1 MIDSLEIDYKKIKSL
16 VSRETLKELET
27 FRKLIIMRNND
38 INLISSTTIEAS
50 KDRHIVDSAQ
60 IIDFVD
66 KNRSTCTDIGSGAG
80 LPGIVLAI
88 IMKHKNSDMQFNLYE
103 KSYHKSKFLEEVSRK
118 FNLNTKVFNQ
128 NIFEQENLH
137 SEIIVAR
144 AFKPMIVILDLVNKS
159 FKKFSNIILLLG
171 KNGKSSIKE
180 CQKKWKFDYVEKN
193 SLTNEESLVIK
204 ISNLKKNE
212 K

>member
-38 INLISSTTIEAS
+38 INLISSTTIGAS

-60 IIDFVD
+60 IVDFVD
-66 KNRSTCTDIGSGAG
+66 KNSSICTDLGSGAG

-103 KSYHKSKFLEEVSRK
+103 KSYHKSKFLEDVSRK
-118 FNLNTKVFNQ
+118 LNLNTKVFNQ

-159 FKKFSNIILLLG
+159 FKKFNNIILLLG

-193 SLTNEESLVIK
+193 SLTNKESLMIK

>member
-27 FRKLIIMRNND
+27 YRKLIIMRNND
-38 INLISSTTIEAS
+38 INLISSTTIGAS

-66 KNRSTCTDIGSGAG
+66 KNKSICTDLGSGAG

-118 FNLNTKVFNQ
+118 LNLNTKVFNQ

-159 FKKFSNIILLLG
+159 FKKFNNIILLLG

-180 CQKKWKFDYVEKN
+180 CQKKWKFDYVERN
-193 SLTNEESLVIK
+193 SLTNEESLMIK

>member
-38 INLISSTTIEAS
+38 INLISSTTIGAS

-60 IIDFVD
+60 IVDFVE
-66 KNRSTCTDIGSGAG
+66 KNRSICTDLGSGAG

-88 IMKHKNSDMQFNLYE
+88 IMKHKNSEMQFNLYE

-118 FNLNTKVFNQ
+118 LNLNTKVFNQ

-159 FKKFSNIILLLG
+159 FKKFNNIILLLG

-193 SLTNEESLVIK
+193 SLTNEESLMIK

>member
-38 INLISSTTIEAS
+38 INLISSTTVEAS

-60 IIDFVD
+60 IIDFVN
-66 KNRSTCTDIGSGAG
+66 KNSSTCTDLGSGAG

-118 FNLNTKVFNQ
+118 LNLNTKVFNQ
-128 NIFEQENLH
+128 NIFEQENLY

-159 FKKFSNIILLLG
+159 FKKFNNIILLLG

-193 SLTNEESLVIK
+193 SLTNEESLMIK

>member
-38 INLISSTTIEAS
+38 INLISSTTIGAS

-60 IIDFVD
+60 VIDFVD
-66 KNRSTCTDIGSGAG
+66 KNSSICTDLGSGAG

-88 IMKHKNSDMQFNLYE
+88 IMKHKNSNMQFNLYE

-118 FNLNTKVFNQ
+118 LNLNTKVFNQ

>member
-27 FRKLIIMRNND
+27 FRKLIIMRNKD
-38 INLISSTTIEAS
+38 INLISSTTIGDS

-60 IIDFVD
+60 IFDFVD
-66 KNRSTCTDIGSGAG
+66 KNRSICTDLGSGAG

-118 FNLNTKVFNQ
+118 LNLNTKVFNQ

-204 ISNLKKNE
+204 ISNLKK

>member
-38 INLISSTTIEAS
+38 INLISSTTIGVS

-66 KNRSTCTDIGSGAG
+66 KNKSICTDLGSGAG

-118 FNLNTKVFNQ
+118 LNLNTKVFNQ

-159 FKKFSNIILLLG
+159 FKKFNNIILLLG

-193 SLTNEESLVIK
+193 SLTNEESLMIK

>member
-38 INLISSTTIEAS
+38 INLISSTTIGVS

-66 KNRSTCTDIGSGAG
+66 KNVSICTDLGSGAG

-118 FNLNTKVFNQ
+118 LNLNTKVFNQ

-159 FKKFSNIILLLG
+159 FKKFNNIILLLG
-171 KNGKSSIKE
+171 KNAKSSIKE

-193 SLTNEESLVIK
+193 SLTNEESLMIK

>member
-38 INLISSTTIEAS
+38 INLISSTTIGAS

-66 KNRSTCTDIGSGAG
+66 KNSYICTDLGSGAG

-118 FNLNTKVFNQ
+118 LNLNTKVFNQ

-159 FKKFSNIILLLG
+159 FKKFNNIILLLG

-193 SLTNEESLVIK
+193 SLTNEESLMIK

>member
-38 INLISSTTIEAS
+38 INLISSTTIGAS

-66 KNRSTCTDIGSGAG
+66 NNCSICTDLGSGAG

-118 FNLNTKVFNQ
+118 LNLNTKVFNQ

-159 FKKFSNIILLLG
+159 FKKFNNIILLLG

-193 SLTNEESLVIK
+193 SLTNEESLMIK

>member
-38 INLISSTTIEAS
+38 INLISSTTIGAS

-60 IIDFVD
+60 IVDFVD
-66 KNRSTCTDIGSGAG
+66 KNSSTCTDLGSGAG

-118 FNLNTKVFNQ
+118 LNLNTKVFNQ
-128 NIFEQENLH
+128 NIFEQENLN

-159 FKKFSNIILLLG
+159 FKKFNNIILLLG

-193 SLTNEESLVIK
+193 SLTNEESLMIR

>member
-1 MIDSLEIDYKKIKSL
+1 LIDSLEIDYKKIKSL

-38 INLISSTTIEAS
+38 INLISSTTIGAS

-66 KNRSTCTDIGSGAG
+66 KNSYICTDLGSGAG

-118 FNLNTKVFNQ
+118 LNLNTKVFNQ

-159 FKKFSNIILLLG
+159 FKKFNNIILLLG

-193 SLTNEESLVIK
+193 SLTNEESLMIK

>member
-38 INLISSTTIEAS
+38 INLISSTTIGVS

-66 KNRSTCTDIGSGAG
+66 KNKSICTDLGSGAG

-159 FKKFSNIILLLG
+159 FKKFNNIILLLG

-193 SLTNEESLVIK
+193 SLTNEESLMIK
-204 ISNLKKNE
+204 ISNLKK

>member
-1 MIDSLEIDYKKIKSL
+1 LIDSLEIDYKKIKSL

-38 INLISSTTIEAS
+38 INLISSTTIGAS

-66 KNRSTCTDIGSGAG
+66 KNRSICTDLGSGAG

-88 IMKHKNSDMQFNLYE
+88 IMKHKNSNMQFNLYE

-118 FNLNTKVFNQ
+118 LNLNTKVFNQ

-159 FKKFSNIILLLG
+159 FKKFNNIILLLG

-193 SLTNEESLVIK
+193 SLTNEESLMIK

>member
-38 INLISSTTIEAS
+38 INLISSTTIGAS

-60 IIDFVD
+60 IVDFVD
-66 KNRSTCTDIGSGAG
+66 KNSSICTDLGSGAG

-118 FNLNTKVFNQ
+118 LNLNTKVFNQ

-159 FKKFSNIILLLG
+159 FKKFNNIILLLG

-180 CQKKWKFDYVEKN
+180 CQKKWKFDYVEKK
-193 SLTNEESLVIK
+193 SLTNEESLMIK
-204 ISNLKKNE
+204 ILNMKKNE

>member
-66 KNRSTCTDIGSGAG
+66 KNKSICTDLGSGAG

-118 FNLNTKVFNQ
+118 LNLNTKVFNQ

-159 FKKFSNIILLLG
+159 FKKFNNIILLLG

-193 SLTNEESLVIK
+193 SLTNEESLMIR

>member
-38 INLISSTTIEAS
+38 INLISSTTIGAS

-60 IIDFVD
+60 IVDFVD
-66 KNRSTCTDIGSGAG
+66 KNCSTCTDLGSGAG

-118 FNLNTKVFNQ
+118 LNLNTKVFNQ

-159 FKKFSNIILLLG
+159 FKKFNNIILLLG

-193 SLTNEESLVIK
+193 SLTNEDSIMIK
-204 ISNLKKNE
+204 ISNLKK

>member
-1 MIDSLEIDYKKIKSL
+1 MIDSLEIDYKRIKSL

-118 FNLNTKVFNQ
+118 LNLNTKVFNQ

-159 FKKFSNIILLLG
+159 FKKFNNIILLLG

-180 CQKKWKFDYVEKN
+180 CQKKWKFDYVERN
-193 SLTNEESLVIK
+193 SLTNEESLMIK

>member
-38 INLISSTTIEAS
+38 INLISSTTIGAS

-66 KNRSTCTDIGSGAG
+66 KNRSICTDLGSGAG

-118 FNLNTKVFNQ
+118 LNLNTKVFNQ

-159 FKKFSNIILLLG
+159 FKKFNNIILLLG

-180 CQKKWKFDYVEKN
+180 CQKKWKFDYVERN
-193 SLTNEESLVIK
+193 SLTNEESLMIK

>member
-38 INLISSTTIEAS
+38 INLISSTTIGAS

-66 KNRSTCTDIGSGAG
+66 KNSSICTDLGSGAG

-118 FNLNTKVFNQ
+118 LNLNTKVFNQ
-128 NIFEQENLH
+128 NIFEQVNLH

-159 FKKFSNIILLLG
+159 FKKFNNIILLLG

-193 SLTNEESLVIK
+193 SLTNEESLMIK

>member
-38 INLISSTTIEAS
+38 INLISSTTIGAS

-66 KNRSTCTDIGSGAG
+66 KNRSICTDLGSGAG

-118 FNLNTKVFNQ
+118 LNLNTKVFNQ

-159 FKKFSNIILLLG
+159 FKKFNNIILLLG

-193 SLTNEESLVIK
+193 SLTNEESLMIK
-204 ISNLKKNE
+204 ISNLKKNA

>member
-38 INLISSTTIEAS
+38 INLISSTTIGAS

-60 IIDFVD
+60 IVDFVD
-66 KNRSTCTDIGSGAG
+66 KNSSICTDLGSGAG

-88 IMKHKNSDMQFNLYE
+88 IMKHKNSNMQFNLYE

-118 FNLNTKVFNQ
+118 LNLNTKVFNQ

-144 AFKPMIVILDLVNKS
+144 AFKPMIVILDLVNKN
-159 FKKFSNIILLLG
+159 FKKFNNIILLLG

-193 SLTNEESLVIK
+193 SLTNEESLMIK
-204 ISNLKKNE
+204 ISNLKKNG

>member
-38 INLISSTTIEAS
+38 INLISSTTIGAS

-66 KNRSTCTDIGSGAG
+66 KNVSICTDLGSGAG

-118 FNLNTKVFNQ
+118 LNLNTKVFNQ

-159 FKKFSNIILLLG
+159 FKKFNNIILLLG

-193 SLTNEESLVIK
+193 SLTNEDSIMIK
-204 ISNLKKNE
+204 ISNLKK

>member
-38 INLISSTTIEAS
+38 INLISSTTIGAS

-66 KNRSTCTDIGSGAG
+66 KNKSICTDLGSGAG

-118 FNLNTKVFNQ
+118 LNLNTKVFNQ
-128 NIFEQENLH
+128 NIFEQENLN

-159 FKKFSNIILLLG
+159 FKKFNNIILLLG

-180 CQKKWKFDYVEKN
+180 CQKKWQFDYVEKN
-193 SLTNEESLVIK
+193 SLTNEESLMIK

>member
-38 INLISSTTIEAS
+38 INLISSTTIGAS

-118 FNLNTKVFNQ
+118 LNLNTKVFNQ

-159 FKKFSNIILLLG
+159 FKKFNNIILLLG

-180 CQKKWKFDYVEKN
+180 CQKKWKFDYVERN
-193 SLTNEESLVIK
+193 SLTNEESLMIK

>member
-38 INLISSTTIEAS
+38 INLISSTTIGAS

-60 IIDFVD
+60 IVDFVD
-66 KNRSTCTDIGSGAG
+66 KNSSTCTDLGSGAG

-118 FNLNTKVFNQ
+118 LNLNTKVFNQ

-159 FKKFSNIILLLG
+159 FKKFNNIILLLG

-193 SLTNEESLVIK
+193 SLTNEESLMIR

>member
-1 MIDSLEIDYKKIKSL
+1 LIDSLEIDYKKIKSL

-38 INLISSTTIEAS
+38 INLISSTTIGAS

-118 FNLNTKVFNQ
+118 LNLNTKVFNQ

-159 FKKFSNIILLLG
+159 FKKFNNIILLLG

-180 CQKKWKFDYVEKN
+180 CQKKWKFDYVERN
-193 SLTNEESLVIK
+193 SLTNEESLMIK

>member
-1 MIDSLEIDYKKIKSL
+1 LIDSLEIDYKKIKSL

-38 INLISSTTIEAS
+38 INLISSTTIGAS

-66 KNRSTCTDIGSGAG
+66 KNRSICTDLGSGAG

-88 IMKHKNSDMQFNLYE
+88 IMKHKNSNMQFNLYE

-118 FNLNTKVFNQ
+118 LNLNTKVFNQ

-159 FKKFSNIILLLG
+159 FKKFNNIILLLG

-180 CQKKWKFDYVEKN
+180 CQKKWKFDYVEKK
-193 SLTNEESLVIK
+193 SLTNEESLMIK

>member
-66 KNRSTCTDIGSGAG
+66 KNRSICTDLGSGAG

-118 FNLNTKVFNQ
+118 LNLNTKVFNQ

-159 FKKFSNIILLLG
+159 FKKFNNIILLLG

-180 CQKKWKFDYVEKN
+180 CQKKWKFDYVERN
-193 SLTNEESLVIK
+193 SLTNEESLMIK

>member
-66 KNRSTCTDIGSGAG
+66 KNRSICTDLGSGAG

-118 FNLNTKVFNQ
+118 LNLNTKVFNQ

-159 FKKFSNIILLLG
+159 FKKFNNIILLLG

-193 SLTNEESLVIK
+193 SLTNEESLMIK

>member
-38 INLISSTTIEAS
+38 INLISSTTIGAS

-60 IIDFVD
+60 IVDFVE
-66 KNRSTCTDIGSGAG
+66 KNRSICTDLGSGAG

-118 FNLNTKVFNQ
+118 LNLNTKVFNQ

-159 FKKFSNIILLLG
+159 FKKFNNIILLLG

-193 SLTNEESLVIK
+193 SLTNEESLMIK

>member
-38 INLISSTTIEAS
+38 INLISSTTIGAS

-66 KNRSTCTDIGSGAG
+66 KNRSICTDIGSGAG

-118 FNLNTKVFNQ
+118 LNLNTKVFNQ

-159 FKKFSNIILLLG
+159 FKKFNNIILLLG

-193 SLTNEESLVIK
+193 SLTNEESLMIK

>member
-1 MIDSLEIDYKKIKSL
+1 LIDSLEIDYKKIKSL

-66 KNRSTCTDIGSGAG
+66 KNTSICTDLGSGAG

-171 KNGKSSIKE
+171 KNGRSSIKE

>member
-38 INLISSTTIEAS
+38 INLISSTTIGAS

-66 KNRSTCTDIGSGAG
+66 KNKSICTDLGSGAG

-118 FNLNTKVFNQ
+118 LNLNTKVFNQ

-159 FKKFSNIILLLG
+159 FKKFNNIILLLG

-193 SLTNEESLVIK
+193 SLTNEESLMIK

>member
-38 INLISSTTIEAS
+38 INLISTTTIGAS

-60 IIDFVD
+60 IVDFVD
-66 KNRSTCTDIGSGAG
+66 KNRSICTDLGSGAG

-118 FNLNTKVFNQ
+118 LNLNTKVFNQ

-159 FKKFSNIILLLG
+159 FKKFNNIILLLG

-193 SLTNEESLVIK
+193 SLTNKESLMIK